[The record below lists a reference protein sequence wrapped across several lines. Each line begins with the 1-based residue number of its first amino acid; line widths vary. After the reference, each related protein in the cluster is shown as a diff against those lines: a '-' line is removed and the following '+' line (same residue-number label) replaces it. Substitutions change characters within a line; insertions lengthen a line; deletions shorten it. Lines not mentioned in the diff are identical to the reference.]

1 MNSLSGL
8 GNKFKA
14 IFYGP
19 GWVPGSPK
27 LGYYEQLPEVT
38 RYLAFNFKN

>member
-1 MNSLSGL
+1 MQSMSAFSDKL
-8 GNKFKA
+8 KA

-27 LGYYEQLPEVT
+27 LGYYEHLPEVHK
-38 RYLAFNFKN
+38 LHC